1 MAGLGQYAGSFA
13 AGFGQRMDYWRE
25 EDKKLSKQHKDA
37 VDAIYQFAR
46 NNPQATQKDLEN
58 YALQSGVPDSDNILG
73 EGGLERLAAELRRK
87 RGIEQDK
94 LDRERVIEGRQDKIF
109 EQGQN
114 THFTELKLQEH
125 EIFMKEMDK
134 RLGTHKF
141 MKMPM
146 SEDQIGDIATATA
159 EFLSDRHPQM
169 DFDKVRKLY
178 DYKSR
183 LQQRAQNRQTK
194 ATAAARLI
202 ENTIAENPSKYSQPG
217 EIEKLRKEVREANRF
232 GPEVELISDER
243 ARQIQA
249 AASEAQAT
257 LNFENQTQRRQ
268 KLHALLQTHSLSWTE
283 ADTQLGGRAWEDAK
297 QVLRDMGIDGA
308 KQDVFLSAFN
318 PTRLKQEAEEAWMSD
333 KSTQISNLAKQYGTV
348 EGLMVG
354 LGGRHLQLSQ
364 QTIDWINGQIQVN
377 APAREQ
383 NRDNFI
389 INQMARKFANPRT
402 VYHNVMQGNTKE
414 FDAWIEE
421 LNNAKSTWGEV
432 SREDILQIIHINQY
446 AALQAELGADYA
458 KLGNTHDQASTP
470 DMVSIVKSE
479 GMSQQLNELQQE
491 LLYTVINFD
500 LINDKKS
507 VSALAER
514 IRKNNILA
522 DTTQPVNMLK
532 QAEQLMTQVRA
543 DPNSAITIAQTREEI
558 HKIKEEKR
566 IKIATDF
573 LADPGRH
580 ISNFEDDINGN
591 SEKPM
596 FGGIQAD
603 LDNLAKQSKQGDW
616 SIGWQ
621 RQALANL
628 RGESAKLRE
637 QIVAEQILLKRYGSG
652 LPQKHYTQMQ
662 DNIKNAQKKRDAIVQ
677 RINEAE
683 KSIGENQTK
692 VTEESGLLF
701 DARTFDLASLLGKIQ
716 TKWDTLE
723 EEISSRQPN
732 VSYVISD
739 ADIAVGVRM
748 AEGRMQAD
756 KRILEEINNKI
767 KAAGSP
773 NLPLVEIPGI
783 GPEGVRLIQE
793 ILDRDYNAIIDPR
806 TRSQNRTYID
816 PMDRLDRGL
825 SGHFWPQGSSREYVD
840 DEFDIDM

>member
-13 AGFGQRMDYWRE
+13 AGFGQGMDDWRE

-58 YALQSGVPDSDNILG
+58 YASKIGVPDGENVLG
-73 EGGLERLAAELRRK
+73 EGGYERLANHLQQERNYK
-87 RGIEQDK
+87 RTTRENAATTFANQLTTFDQGQDK
-94 LDRERVIEGRQDKIF
+94 Y
-109 EQGQN
+109 
-114 THFTELKLQEH
+114 FTELKLQEH
-125 EIFMKEMDK
+125 EIFKKEMDR
-134 RLGTHKF
+134 RLGASPFLKI
-141 MKMPM
+141 PM
-146 SEDQIGDIATATA
+146 SEDKIGEIATATA
-159 EFLSDRHPQM
+159 KFLSDRHPQM
-169 DFDKVRKLY
+169 NFDKVRELY
-178 DYKSR
+178 DSTSR

-202 ENTIAENPSKYSQPG
+202 ETMIAENPSKYSQPG

-257 LNFENQTQRRQ
+257 LNFGNQTQNRQ

-318 PTRLKQEAEEAWMSD
+318 PTRLKQETEEAWMSD

-364 QTIDWINGQIQVN
+364 QTIDWINSQIQVN

-446 AALQAELGADYA
+446 AALRAELGADYA
-458 KLGNTHDQASTP
+458 KLGNPYDQDRTP

-479 GMSQQLNELQQE
+479 GASQQLNELQQE

-543 DPNSAITIAQTREEI
+543 DPNSAITIARTREEE

-566 IKIATDF
+566 IKTATDF
-573 LADPGRH
+573 LADPGGH
-580 ISNFEDDINGN
+580 ISDFENDISGN

-637 QIVAEQILLKRYGSG
+637 QIEAEQILLKRYGSG
-652 LPQKHYTQMQ
+652 LPQRHYTEMQ

-692 VTEESGLLF
+692 VTEESGLVV

-716 TKWDTLE
+716 TKWDTLD
-723 EEISSRQPN
+723 EEISSRQSN

-739 ADIAVGVRM
+739 ADIDAGVRM
-748 AEGRMQAD
+748 VENQMKDD

-773 NLPLVEIPGI
+773 NVPLVEII
-783 GPEGVRLIQE
+783 GEEGVQQYIAIR
-793 ILDRDYNAIIDPR
+793 DRNYNAIIDPR

-840 DEFDIDM
+840 DEFEVDN

>member
-13 AGFGQRMDYWRE
+13 SGFGQRMDYWRE
-25 EDKKLSKQHKDA
+25 EDKKLSKQHQEDA
-37 VDAIYQFAR
+37 RFKQWEIDTANKAEDR
-46 NNPQATQKDLEN
+46 NTTLRTQEHDLFKKE
-58 YALQSGVPDSDNILG
+58 L
-73 EGGLERLAAELRRK
+73 EERLSKHKFLKQPGMTPEQI
-87 RGIEQDK
+87 RGIAANTEEYLSNLYPQ
-94 LDRERVIEGRQDKIF
+94 LD
-109 EQGQN
+109 
-114 THFTELKLQEH
+114 FT
-125 EIFMKEMDK
+125 
-134 RLGTHKF
+134 
-141 MKMPM
+141 
-146 SEDQIGDIATATA
+146 
-159 EFLSDRHPQM
+159 
-169 DFDKVRKLY
+169 KVRETY
-178 DYKSR
+178 DYKGR
-183 LQQRAQNRQTK
+183 REQRALNWQTK
-194 ATAAARLI
+194 ATAATRLI
-202 ENTIAENPSKYSQPG
+202 ENTITENPSKYSQQG
-217 EIEKLRKEVREANRF
+217 EIKKLLADVGRQNGFDSNVQ
-232 GPEVELISDER
+232 LISDER
-243 ARQIQA
+243 VRQLIAAAVKTEASRKAENQLKRQTDLRGQLEGQALFWDEAAMAPEGPAWQA
-249 AASEAQAT
+249 ARA
-257 LNFENQTQRRQ
+257 
-268 KLHALLQTHSLSWTE
+268 ALARMDITNPVEQNVYLES
-283 ADTQLGGRAWEDAK
+283 
-297 QVLRDMGIDGA
+297 
-308 KQDVFLSAFN
+308 FN
-318 PTRLKQEAEEAWMSD
+318 PTGMKSEAEAKWMSD
-333 KSTQISNLAKQYGTV
+333 NSEQISNAAKQYGTAK
-348 EGLMVG
+348 ELIVG
-354 LGGRHLQLSQ
+354 VGGSGYKLSQ
-364 QTIDWINGQIQVN
+364 QTIDWINSQIQVN

-402 VYHNVMQGNTKE
+402 VYHNVMQDNTKE

-458 KLGNTHDQASTP
+458 KLGNPYDQATTP

-500 LINDKKS
+500 LINDRKS
-507 VSALAER
+507 VSALAEH

-532 QAEQLMTQVRA
+532 QAEQLMAQVRA

-566 IKIATDF
+566 IKTATDF
-573 LADPGRH
+573 LADPGGH
-580 ISNFEDDINGN
+580 ISDFEDDINGN

-596 FGGIQAD
+596 FGGIQAN

-616 SIGWQ
+616 SIGEQ

-637 QIVAEQILLKRYGSG
+637 QIEAEQILLKRYGSG
-652 LPQKHYTQMQ
+652 LPQRHYTEMQ

-692 VTEESGLLF
+692 VTEESGLLV

-723 EEISSRQPN
+723 EEISSRQSN

-793 ILDRDYNAIIDPR
+793 ILDRDYNTTLAPGW
-806 TRSQNRTYID
+806 RSRS
-816 PMDRLDRGL
+816 PMKQLERSLRGDYRQ
-825 SGHFWPQGSSREYVD
+825 QGNY
-840 DEFDIDM
+840 DEDQFDIDM

>member
-13 AGFGQRMDYWRE
+13 SGFGQRMDYWRE
-25 EDKKLSKQHKDA
+25 EDKKLSKQHQEDA
-37 VDAIYQFAR
+37 RFKQWEIDTANKAEDR
-46 NNPQATQKDLEN
+46 NTTLRTQEHDLFKKE
-58 YALQSGVPDSDNILG
+58 L
-73 EGGLERLAAELRRK
+73 EERLSKHKFLKQPGMTPEQI
-87 RGIEQDK
+87 RGIAANTEEYLSNLYPQ
-94 LDRERVIEGRQDKIF
+94 LD
-109 EQGQN
+109 
-114 THFTELKLQEH
+114 FT
-125 EIFMKEMDK
+125 
-134 RLGTHKF
+134 
-141 MKMPM
+141 
-146 SEDQIGDIATATA
+146 
-159 EFLSDRHPQM
+159 
-169 DFDKVRKLY
+169 KVRETY
-178 DYKSR
+178 DYKGR
-183 LQQRAQNRQTK
+183 REQRALNWQTK
-194 ATAAARLI
+194 ATAATRLI
-202 ENTIAENPSKYSQPG
+202 ENTITENPSKYSQQG
-217 EIEKLRKEVREANRF
+217 EIKKLLADVGRQNGFDSNVQ
-232 GPEVELISDER
+232 LISDER
-243 ARQIQA
+243 VRQLIAAAVKTEASRKAENQLKRQTDLRGQLEGQALFWDEAAMAPEGPAWQA
-249 AASEAQAT
+249 ARA
-257 LNFENQTQRRQ
+257 
-268 KLHALLQTHSLSWTE
+268 ALARMDITNPVEQNVYLES
-283 ADTQLGGRAWEDAK
+283 
-297 QVLRDMGIDGA
+297 
-308 KQDVFLSAFN
+308 FN
-318 PTRLKQEAEEAWMSD
+318 PTGMKSEAEAKWMSD
-333 KSTQISNLAKQYGTV
+333 NSEQISNAAKQYGTAK
-348 EGLMVG
+348 ELIVG
-354 LGGRHLQLSQ
+354 VGGSGYKLSQ
-364 QTIDWINGQIQVN
+364 QTIDWINSQIQVN

-402 VYHNVMQGNTKE
+402 VYHNVMQDNTKE

-458 KLGNTHDQASTP
+458 KLGNPYDQATTP

-507 VSALAER
+507 VSALAEH

-532 QAEQLMTQVRA
+532 QAEQLMAQVRA

-566 IKIATDF
+566 IKTATDF
-573 LADPGRH
+573 LADPGGH
-580 ISNFEDDINGN
+580 ISDFEDDINGN

-596 FGGIQAD
+596 FGGIQAN

-616 SIGWQ
+616 SIGEQ

-637 QIVAEQILLKRYGSG
+637 QIEAEQILLKRYGSG
-652 LPQKHYTQMQ
+652 LPQRHYTEMQ

-692 VTEESGLLF
+692 ATEESGLLF

-723 EEISSRQPN
+723 EEISSRQSN

-793 ILDRDYNAIIDPR
+793 ILDRDYNTTLAPGW
-806 TRSQNRTYID
+806 RSRS
-816 PMDRLDRGL
+816 PMKQLERSLRGDYRQ
-825 SGHFWPQGSSREYVD
+825 QGNY
-840 DEFDIDM
+840 DEDQFDIDM

>member
-13 AGFGQRMDYWRE
+13 SGFGQRMDYWRE
-25 EDKKLSKQHKDA
+25 EDKKLSKQHQEDA
-37 VDAIYQFAR
+37 RFKQWEIEKANDAEDR
-46 NNPQATQKDLEN
+46 NTTLRTQEHDLFKRE
-58 YALQSGVPDSDNILG
+58 L
-73 EGGLERLAAELRRK
+73 EERLSKHEFLK
-87 RGIEQDK
+87 QPGMTPEQIRGIAA
-94 LDRERVIEGRQDKIF
+94 
-109 EQGQN
+109 N
-114 THFTELKLQEH
+114 TEKY
-125 EIFMKEMDK
+125 
-134 RLGTHKF
+134 
-141 MKMPM
+141 
-146 SEDQIGDIATATA
+146 
-159 EFLSDRHPQM
+159 LSNLYPQM
-169 DFDKVRKLY
+169 DFTKVRETY
-178 DYKSR
+178 DYKGR
-183 LQQRAQNRQTK
+183 REQRALNWQTK
-194 ATAAARLI
+194 ATAATRLI
-202 ENTIAENPSKYSQPG
+202 ENTITENPSKYSQPG
-217 EIEKLRKEVREANRF
+217 EIKKLLADVGRQNGFASNVQ
-232 GPEVELISDER
+232 LISDER
-243 ARQIQA
+243 ARQLIA
-249 AASEAQAT
+249 VASEAQAT
-257 LNFENQTQRRQ
+257 LDYENQTQRRQ

-543 DPNSAITIAQTREEI
+543 DPNSAITIARTREEE

-573 LADPGRH
+573 LADPGGH

-628 RGESAKLRE
+628 RGESEKLRE

-662 DNIKNAQKKRDAIVQ
+662 NNIKNAQKKRDAIVQ

-723 EEISSRQPN
+723 EEISSRQSN

-840 DEFDIDM
+840 DEFEVDN

>member
-13 AGFGQRMDYWRE
+13 SGFGQRMDYWRE
-25 EDKKLSKQHKDA
+25 EDKKLSKQHQEDA
-37 VDAIYQFAR
+37 RFKQWEIDTANKAEDR
-46 NNPQATQKDLEN
+46 NTTLRTQEHDLFKKE
-58 YALQSGVPDSDNILG
+58 L
-73 EGGLERLAAELRRK
+73 EERLSKHKFLKQPGMTPEQI
-87 RGIEQDK
+87 RGIAANTEEYLSNLYPQ
-94 LDRERVIEGRQDKIF
+94 LD
-109 EQGQN
+109 
-114 THFTELKLQEH
+114 FT
-125 EIFMKEMDK
+125 
-134 RLGTHKF
+134 
-141 MKMPM
+141 
-146 SEDQIGDIATATA
+146 
-159 EFLSDRHPQM
+159 
-169 DFDKVRKLY
+169 KVRETY
-178 DYKSR
+178 DYKGR
-183 LQQRAQNRQTK
+183 REQRALNWQTK
-194 ATAAARLI
+194 ATAATRLI
-202 ENTIAENPSKYSQPG
+202 ENTITENPSKYSQQG
-217 EIEKLRKEVREANRF
+217 EIKKLLADVGRQNGFDSNVQ
-232 GPEVELISDER
+232 LISDER
-243 ARQIQA
+243 VRQLIAAAVKTEASRKAENQLKRQTDLRGQLEGQALFWDEAAMAPEGPAWQA
-249 AASEAQAT
+249 ARA
-257 LNFENQTQRRQ
+257 
-268 KLHALLQTHSLSWTE
+268 ALARMDITNPVEQNVYLES
-283 ADTQLGGRAWEDAK
+283 
-297 QVLRDMGIDGA
+297 
-308 KQDVFLSAFN
+308 FN
-318 PTRLKQEAEEAWMSD
+318 PTGMKSEAEAKWMSD
-333 KSTQISNLAKQYGTV
+333 NSEQISNAAKQYGTAK
-348 EGLMVG
+348 ELIVG
-354 LGGRHLQLSQ
+354 VGGSGYKLSQ
-364 QTIDWINGQIQVN
+364 QTIDWINSQIQVN

-402 VYHNVMQGNTKE
+402 VYHNVMQDNTKE

-446 AALQAELGADYA
+446 AALQAELGTDYA
-458 KLGNTHDQASTP
+458 KLGNPHDQDRTP

-507 VSALAER
+507 VSALAEH

-532 QAEQLMTQVRA
+532 QAEQLMAQVRA

-566 IKIATDF
+566 IKTATDF
-573 LADPGRH
+573 LADPGGH
-580 ISNFEDDINGN
+580 ISDFEDDINGN

-596 FGGIQAD
+596 FGGIQAN

-616 SIGWQ
+616 SIGEQ

-637 QIVAEQILLKRYGSG
+637 QIEAEQILLKRYGSG
-652 LPQKHYTQMQ
+652 LPQRHYTEMQ

-692 VTEESGLLF
+692 ATEESGLLF

-723 EEISSRQPN
+723 EEISSRQSN

-793 ILDRDYNAIIDPR
+793 ILDRDYNTTLAPGW
-806 TRSQNRTYID
+806 RSRS
-816 PMDRLDRGL
+816 PMKQLERSLRGDYRQ
-825 SGHFWPQGSSREYVD
+825 QGNY
-840 DEFDIDM
+840 DEDQFDIDM

>member
-13 AGFGQRMDYWRE
+13 SGFGQRMDYWRE
-25 EDKKLSKQHKDA
+25 EDKKLSKQHQEDA
-37 VDAIYQFAR
+37 RFKQWEIDTANKAEDR
-46 NNPQATQKDLEN
+46 NTTLRTQEHDLFKKE
-58 YALQSGVPDSDNILG
+58 L
-73 EGGLERLAAELRRK
+73 EERLSKHKFLKQPGMTPEQI
-87 RGIEQDK
+87 RGIAANTEEYLSNLYPQ
-94 LDRERVIEGRQDKIF
+94 LD
-109 EQGQN
+109 
-114 THFTELKLQEH
+114 FT
-125 EIFMKEMDK
+125 
-134 RLGTHKF
+134 
-141 MKMPM
+141 
-146 SEDQIGDIATATA
+146 
-159 EFLSDRHPQM
+159 
-169 DFDKVRKLY
+169 KVRETY
-178 DYKSR
+178 DYKGR
-183 LQQRAQNRQTK
+183 REQRALNWQTK
-194 ATAAARLI
+194 ATAATRLI
-202 ENTIAENPSKYSQPG
+202 ENTITENPSKYSQQG
-217 EIEKLRKEVREANRF
+217 EIKKLLADVGRQNGFDSNVQ
-232 GPEVELISDER
+232 LISDER
-243 ARQIQA
+243 VRQLIAAAVKTEASRKAENQLKRQTDLRGQLEGQALFWDEAAMAPEGPAWQA
-249 AASEAQAT
+249 ARA
-257 LNFENQTQRRQ
+257 
-268 KLHALLQTHSLSWTE
+268 ALARMDITNPVEQNVYLES
-283 ADTQLGGRAWEDAK
+283 
-297 QVLRDMGIDGA
+297 
-308 KQDVFLSAFN
+308 FN
-318 PTRLKQEAEEAWMSD
+318 PTGMKSEAEAKWMSD
-333 KSTQISNLAKQYGTV
+333 NSEQISNAAKQYGTAK
-348 EGLMVG
+348 ELIVG
-354 LGGRHLQLSQ
+354 VGGSGYKLSQ
-364 QTIDWINGQIQVN
+364 QTIDWINSQIQVN

-402 VYHNVMQGNTKE
+402 VYHNVMQDNTKE

-458 KLGNTHDQASTP
+458 KLGNPYDQATTP

-507 VSALAER
+507 VSALAEH

-532 QAEQLMTQVRA
+532 QAEQLMAQVRA

-566 IKIATDF
+566 IKTATDF
-573 LADPGRH
+573 LADPGGH
-580 ISNFEDDINGN
+580 ISDFEDDINGN

-596 FGGIQAD
+596 FGGIQAN

-616 SIGWQ
+616 SIGEQ

-637 QIVAEQILLKRYGSG
+637 QIEAEQILLKRYGSG
-652 LPQKHYTQMQ
+652 LPQRHYTEMQ

-692 VTEESGLLF
+692 VTEESGLLV

-723 EEISSRQPN
+723 EEISSRQSN

-793 ILDRDYNAIIDPR
+793 ILDRDYNTTLAPGW
-806 TRSQNRTYID
+806 RSRS
-816 PMDRLDRGL
+816 PMKQLERSLRGDYRQ
-825 SGHFWPQGSSREYVD
+825 QGNY
-840 DEFDIDM
+840 DEDQFDIDM